1 MKKISIM
8 ITSSLAWIISIVP
21 ASAQMINLE
30 TTSNFADEVGQ
41 SAGFSDVSL
50 GYVIAMLIKGSL
62 SVLGLIFIILMIL
75 AGFRWMNSGGNEET
89 IKKAQQTIKNSLIGL
104 IIVLAA
110 WSITYFVFNVL
121 PFSAPSTGG
130 IVTG

>member
-1 MKKISIM
+1 MNKILIM
-8 ITSSLAWIISIVP
+8 IMSLFTWITSIAP
-21 ASAQMINLE
+21 ASAQMIDIE
-30 TTSNFADEVGQ
+30 TTSGFADEVGQ

-50 GYVIAMLIKGSL
+50 GYVVAMLIRSSL

-110 WSITYFVFNVL
+110 WSITYFVFNIL
-121 PFSAPSTGG
+121 PFSAPGTGG